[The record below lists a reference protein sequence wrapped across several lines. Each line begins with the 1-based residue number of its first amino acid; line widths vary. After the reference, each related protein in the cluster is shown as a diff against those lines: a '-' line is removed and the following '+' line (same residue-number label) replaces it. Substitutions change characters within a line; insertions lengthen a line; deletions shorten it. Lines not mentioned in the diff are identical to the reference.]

1 MNDIAWEIFILT
13 AVLGS
18 GVCFGLVLWR
28 VLQDPF
34 QRYEERY
41 LQSAS
46 GKLDQMFIFIPAK
59 ILLYIKFV
67 TAIVLF
73 LVGLFVFAG
82 VKFLIVRYVLAGL
95 GALLGFIIPEWILK
109 VMEQKRLE
117 KFEFQLMEG
126 LQSLANSLKAGFT
139 FNQAL
144 DLLVKEGQ
152 QPLSQE
158 FELVLKETRLGVPLD
173 QALINLTKRM
183 SSEDLF
189 LVISSVVLTRELGG
203 NLAIIFERLA
213 HTIRERMKL
222 KGKISSLTSQGRM
235 QGWVVGLMPIFM
247 GLVLWMVSPGMMIA
261 FVGSLIGWGLIAL
274 MLMLEVMGALFIKKI
289 ITIDI

>member
-1 MNDIAWEIFILT
+1 MNETGWEIFIFAAAL
-13 AVLGS
+13 AS
-18 GVCFGLVLWR
+18 GMCFGLASYR
-28 VLQDPF
+28 ALQSPF
-34 QRYEERY
+34 QRYEERF

-46 GKLDQMFIFIPAK
+46 GKLDQMFIFIPAET
-59 ILLYIKFV
+59 LLYIKF
-67 TAIVLF
+67 AAAAGLF
-73 LVGLFVFAG
+73 LAALFVFAG
-82 VKFLIVRYVLAGL
+82 VKFLIVRYALAVL
-95 GALLGFIIPEWILK
+95 GALAGFLIPEFVLK
-109 VMEQKRLE
+109 NMGQKRLE

-139 FNQAL
+139 FNQSL

-158 FELVLKETRLGVPLD
+158 FELVLKEARLGVSLE
-173 QALINLTKRM
+173 QALLNLGNRM
-183 SSEDLF
+183 PSEDLG

-203 NLAIIFERLA
+203 NLATIFERLA

-247 GLVLWMVSPGMMIA
+247 GLVLWVVSPTMMMA
-261 FVGSLIGWGLIAL
+261 FLGSLIGWGLMAV
-274 MLMLEVMGALFIKKI
+274 MLVLEVMGALFIKKI